1 MKLQTEPLILLYYFA
16 ITTYSSIAILFLFR
30 LNTALL
36 MSYGQFIDHD
46 LAETPVNRCD
56 DNSPIEC
63 CEDIKCPNCDCKH
76 LFLV

>member
-1 MKLQTEPLILLYYFA
+1 
-16 ITTYSSIAILFLFR
+16 
-30 LNTALL
+30 

-56 DNSPIEC
+56 DNSAIEC

-76 LFLV
+76 LFFGIVDFECRLGTQTFFLQLDVI

>member
-1 MKLQTEPLILLYYFA
+1 
-16 ITTYSSIAILFLFR
+16 
-30 LNTALL
+30 

-76 LFLV
+76 LFWYS